1 MRSRG
6 GMAPRSRLESPIDAS
21 RGSTRRSSA
30 SRPPTRS
37 SGTRPTSRI
46 TSCHRW
52 RTSRRRCAS
61 CMRSKPA
68 LTYSFLFFLSGA
80 TGLIY
85 ELLWVRVLYQ
95 SFGSTIQSVT
105 TVVAAYMGGL
115 GLGAWLF
122 GRRADRAPR
131 PAVLYGWLE
140 IAIGIFGILSPL
152 ILGLAHSIY
161 IGTAGA
167 LALGGGASVALR
179 FGLAALVLLIPTT
192 LMGGTLP
199 VLTRALMGEDRGLLK
214 PSLGRLY
221 GLNTLGAMTG
231 TALAGFF
238 LIEFVGVRA
247 SLWVTAAINLA
258 IGGVAIFLGREQSLP
273 DPARE
278 PGGAQIQPATRDHLT
293 TLALVLLGLTAFAS
307 LLNEIAWTRVLI
319 MIVGGSTYGFTLIL
333 LVFLLG
339 IGLGSII
346 VARRSE
352 PRAETAATAALAQ
365 GVTGV
370 GAAVLFVL
378 FGLLPS
384 YIIAVFQ
391 FPDLT
396 AASRLLLMGVAV
408 GAVVLIPAIGMGMTF
423 PLLTDLTARSRE
435 ARGADV
441 GAAYALNTVGSILG
455 AVLTGFVLIVALGTQ
470 ATLRVGLAVNGLAA
484 LALAGLAARGV
495 AEGSAEDRR
504 LRVRV
509 LSAAG
514 LGTLALVAAA
524 AAPGWSTRLIDLGP
538 TIYARQRMDGP
549 ARERFL
555 THRGSRQLAFR
566 EGPNATVS
574 VWESESGRSLRV
586 NGKVDGSD
594 RGDMD
599 TQVMLGLAPAVARA
613 GAASA
618 LVIGYGTGVTAQ
630 VLATVP
636 SMQRLRVVE
645 IEPSVVQM
653 DSFFVDVNGAVLTR
667 PDVRVVI
674 DDARSAFQLDNQR
687 YDVIVS
693 EPSNPWVAG
702 VATLYTPEF
711 FRIARARLSEGGV
724 FCQWIQLYQLP
735 LPIVAGI
742 VRSLHEVFP
751 HVHVWFGGSADIMVL
766 ASPRPLTYDPIWLT
780 QLPGPGGRKATSR
793 EWLSI
798 HNMDQ
803 YFGRMLLGDSGVARL
818 MQRANL
824 EHSDNQPRL
833 EFVAARRFLDPGAAA
848 SAVFDSLIQ
857 FGKGDAG
864 TSPFALLG
872 ILALRRRDAGVLSY
886 LDAARRAQPEVLEW
900 SVRTAGIRVALGDTA
915 QADSLL
921 GAVIARG
928 RSVSPN
934 AFQMRGLLAAA
945 RNKPLAA
952 VALRKALAA
961 GADTGQ
967 VRAALAL
974 LAARESRWGEAASQA
989 RGALDAARG
998 TFRHPFPGEFLSQ
1011 ALGQIALDA
1020 PPGLAD
1026 SLLRYAAV
1034 RRPGS
1039 ARYRELAAVAALRAG
1054 RCEDATASFVELL
1067 EFALQRDNG
1076 PALVRECWASQDST
1090 GRTGGANPSPRG
1102 AGTARRVQE
1111 K

>member
-1 MRSRG
+1 
-6 GMAPRSRLESPIDAS
+6 
-21 RGSTRRSSA
+21 
-30 SRPPTRS
+30 
-37 SGTRPTSRI
+37 
-46 TSCHRW
+46 
-52 RTSRRRCAS
+52 
-61 CMRSKPA
+61 MRSKPA
-68 LTYSFLFFLSGA
+68 LTYGVLFFLSGA

-122 GRRADRAPR
+122 GRRVDRTPR

-140 IAIGIFGILSPL
+140 IAIGVFAILSPL
-152 ILGLAHSIY
+152 VLGLAHWIY

-167 LALGGGASVALR
+167 LALGSAASVALR
-179 FGLAALVLLIPTT
+179 FGLAALVLLVPTT

-231 TALAGFF
+231 TAIAGFF
-238 LIEFVGVRA
+238 LIEFVGVRV
-247 SLWVTAAINLA
+247 SLWGTAALNLA
-258 IGGVAIFLGREQSLP
+258 IGAAAIRLGREQSLP
-273 DPARE
+273 DPGRE
-278 PGGAQIQPATRDHLT
+278 PGEQQIQPTSRDHLHY
-293 TLALVLLGLTAFAS
+293 LALVLLGVTAFAS

-319 MIVGGSTYGFTLIL
+319 MIVGGSTYAFTLIL

-346 VARRSE
+346 VARRSA
-352 PRAETAATAALAQ
+352 PRIDTAASAALAQ
-365 GVTGV
+365 GISGI
-370 GAAVLFVL
+370 GAALLFVF
-378 FGLLPS
+378 FGFLPS

-391 FPDLT
+391 IADLS

-423 PLLTDLTARSRE
+423 PLLADLTARSRK

-441 GAAYALNTVGSILG
+441 GAAYALNTIGSILG
-455 AVLTGFVLIVALGTQ
+455 AVLTGFVLVVVLGTQ
-470 ATLRVGLAVNGLAA
+470 ATLRVGLIASGIAA
-484 LALAGLAARGV
+484 LALAGLAARGI
-495 AEGSAEDRR
+495 AEASAEDRR
-504 LRVRV
+504 IRVRV
-509 LSAAG
+509 LVAGG
-514 LGTLALVAAA
+514 LGTLTLLAAA

-538 TIYARQRMDGP
+538 TIYARQPMDRA
-549 ARERFL
+549 ARQRFL
-555 THRGSRQLAFR
+555 EHRGVRQLSFR

-574 VWESESGRSLRV
+574 VWEGDAGRSLRV

-599 TQVMLGLAPAVARA
+599 TQVMLGLAPAVARV
-613 GAASA
+613 GATSA
-618 LVIGYGTGVTAQ
+618 LVIGYGTGVTAH
-630 VLATVP
+630 VLAAVP
-636 SMQRLRVVE
+636 SVARLKVVE
-645 IEPSVVQM
+645 LEPSVMQM
-653 DSFFVDVNGAVLTR
+653 DSFFVGVNGSVLAR
-667 PDVRVVI
+667 PGVRVVI
-674 DDARSAFQLDNQR
+674 DDARSAFQLDRER

-711 FRIARARLSEGGV
+711 FRIARARLSDDGV

-742 VRSLHEVFP
+742 VRNLRAVFP
-751 HVHVWFGGSADIMVL
+751 HVHVWFGGSADLVVL
-766 ASPRPLTYDPIWLT
+766 ASPRAISYDRAWLT
-780 QLPGPGGRKATSR
+780 QLLGPGGQLNAMSR

-798 HNMDQ
+798 DNTDQ

-857 FGKGDAG
+857 LGKGDAG
-864 TSPFALLG
+864 TAPFALLR
-872 ILALRRRDAGVLSY
+872 ILAARRSDAGLLPY
-886 LDAARRAQPEVLEW
+886 LDAARRAQPDAFEW
-900 SVRTAGIRVALGDTA
+900 SLRAAGIRLALGDTA

-921 GAVIARG
+921 GAVIARRG
-928 RSVSPN
+928 APRVPSD
-934 AFQMRGLLAAA
+934 ALQMRGLLAAA
-945 RNKPLAA
+945 RNQPVAA
-952 VALRKALAA
+952 MALREALAA

-974 LAARESRWGEAASQA
+974 LAARGSRWGEAVSQA
-989 RGALDAARG
+989 RGALSAAQG

-1020 PPGLAD
+1020 PPGSAD
-1026 SLLRYAAV
+1026 SLLRYATD

-1054 RCEDATASFVELL
+1054 RCEDAAAGFVELL

-1076 PALVRECWASQDST
+1076 PALVRECWVTQDSMA
-1090 GRTGGANPSPRG
+1090 RTGGAVRG
-1102 AGTARRVQE
+1102 AAARRVPE
-1111 K
+1111 KH

>member
-1 MRSRG
+1 
-6 GMAPRSRLESPIDAS
+6 
-21 RGSTRRSSA
+21 
-30 SRPPTRS
+30 
-37 SGTRPTSRI
+37 
-46 TSCHRW
+46 
-52 RTSRRRCAS
+52 
-61 CMRSKPA
+61 MRSKPA
-68 LTYSFLFFLSGA
+68 LTYGVLFFLSGA

-122 GRRADRAPR
+122 GRRADRTPR

-140 IAIGIFGILSPL
+140 IAIGVFGILSPL
-152 ILGLAHSIY
+152 VLGLAHWMY

-167 LALGGGASVALR
+167 LALGGAASVALR

-199 VLTRALMGEDRGLLK
+199 VLTRALTGEDRGLLK

-247 SLWVTAAINLA
+247 SLLATATLNLA
-258 IGGVAIFLGREQSLP
+258 IGVAAISLGRRDGLA
-273 DPARE
+273 DPGRQ
-278 PGGAQIQPATRDHLT
+278 PGEDQVQPAPAARDHLKT
-293 TLALVLLGLTAFAS
+293 VALVLLGVTAFAA
-307 LLNEIAWTRVLI
+307 LLDEIAWTRVLI
-319 MIVGGSTYGFTLIL
+319 MIVGGSTYAFTLIL

-339 IGLGSII
+339 IGLGSIL
-346 VARRSE
+346 VARRSA
-352 PRAETAATAALAQ
+352 PRVDTAASAALAQ
-365 GVTGV
+365 GITGI
-370 GAAVLFVL
+370 GAALLFVF
-378 FGLLPS
+378 FGFLPS

-391 FPDLT
+391 IPDLS

-423 PLLTDLTARSRE
+423 PLLTDLTARSAK
-435 ARGADV
+435 ARGEDV
-441 GAAYALNTVGSILG
+441 GAAYALNTIGSILG
-455 AVLTGFVLIVALGTQ
+455 AVLTGFVLVMALGTQ
-470 ATLRVGLAVNGLAA
+470 ATLRVGLIVNGIAA
-484 LALAGLAARGV
+484 LALAGFAARGI
-495 AEGSAEDRR
+495 AEASVEDRR
-504 LRVRV
+504 IRVRV
-509 LSAAG
+509 LTAG
-514 LGTLALVAAA
+514 AFGTLTLLAAA

-538 TIYARQRMDGP
+538 TIYARQPMDRA

-555 THRGSRQLAFR
+555 EHRGVRQLSFR

-574 VWESESGRSLRV
+574 VWEGESGRSLRV

-599 TQVMLGLAPAVARA
+599 TQVMLGLAPAVARV

-618 LVIGYGTGVTAQ
+618 LVIGYGTGVTAH

-636 SMQRLRVVE
+636 SMRRLKIVE
-645 IEPSVVQM
+645 IEQSVVQM
-653 DSFFVDVNGAVLTR
+653 DSFFVGVNGSVQSR

-674 DDARSAFQLDNQR
+674 DDARSALQLDRER

-711 FRIARARLSEGGV
+711 FRIARARLSDDGV

-780 QLPGPGGRKATSR
+780 QLLGPGGLKAMSR

-798 HNMDQ
+798 DNTVQ

-824 EHSDNQPRL
+824 EHTDNQPRL

-848 SAVFDSLIQ
+848 YAVFDSLIQ
-857 FGKGDAG
+857 LGKGDAG

-872 ILALRRRDAGVLSY
+872 ILALRRSDAGVLPY

-900 SVRTAGIRVALGDTA
+900 SVRTAGIRLALGDTA

-921 GAVIARG
+921 GAVIGRG
-928 RSVSPN
+928 GSVSPN
-934 AFQMRGLLAAA
+934 ALQMRGLLAAA

-952 VALRKALAA
+952 VALREALAA

-989 RGALDAARG
+989 RRALDAARG

-1026 SLLRYAAV
+1026 SLLSYAAV

-1054 RCEDATASFVELL
+1054 RCEHAAASFVELL
-1067 EFALQRDNG
+1067 DFAVQRDNG
-1076 PALVRECWASQDST
+1076 PALVRECWTTQDST
-1090 GRTGGANPSPRG
+1090 VRTGAVHGA
-1102 AGTARRVQE
+1102 AGRQAPE
-1111 K
+1111 KH

>member
-1 MRSRG
+1 MRSR
-6 GMAPRSRLESPIDAS
+6 
-21 RGSTRRSSA
+21 
-30 SRPPTRS
+30 
-37 SGTRPTSRI
+37 
-46 TSCHRW
+46 
-52 RTSRRRCAS
+52 
-61 CMRSKPA
+61 PA
-68 LTYSFLFFLSGA
+68 LTYGVLFFLSGA

-115 GLGAWLF
+115 GLGAWAL
-122 GRRADRAPR
+122 GRVADRSQK

-140 IAIGIFGILSPL
+140 IAIGIFGIISPL
-152 ILGLAHSIY
+152 VLGLAHWVY
-161 IGTAGA
+161 ISTAGA

-199 VLTRALMGEDRGLLK
+199 VLTRALTGEDRGLLK

-231 TALAGFF
+231 TALAGFL

-247 SLWVTAAINLA
+247 SLWAAAALNLA
-258 IGGVAIFLGREQSLP
+258 IGVIAIRFGRRQEPVEASQSSGENLH
-273 DPARE
+273 
-278 PGGAQIQPATRDHLT
+278 QPPPTSTALHN
-293 TLALVLLGLTAFAS
+293 LALALLALTAFAS

-319 MIVGGSTYGFTLIL
+319 MLVGGSTYAFTLIL
-333 LVFLLG
+333 FVFLLG

-346 VARRSE
+346 VARRSA
-352 PRAETAATAALAQ
+352 PRAETAATAGLAQ

-370 GAAVLFVL
+370 GAAALFVF
-378 FGLLPS
+378 FGFLPS

-391 FPDLT
+391 IPDLSAT
-396 AASRLLLMGVAV
+396 SRLMLMGVAV
-408 GAVVLIPAIGMGMTF
+408 GAVVLVPAIGMGMTF
-423 PLLTDLTARSRE
+423 PLLTDLTARSRT

-455 AVLTGFVLIVALGTQ
+455 AVITGFVLVVALGTQ
-470 ATLRVGLAVNGLAA
+470 ATLRVGLVVNGLAA
-484 LALAGLAARGV
+484 LVLAWLAARGV

-509 LSAAG
+509 LSAAC
-514 LGTLALVAAA
+514 LGTLALVAAV

-538 TIYARQRMDGP
+538 TIYARQRMDKA
-549 ARERFL
+549 ARQRFL
-555 THRGSRQLAFR
+555 EHRGVRQLAFR

-574 VWESESGRSLRV
+574 VWEGESGRSLRV
-586 NGKVDGSD
+586 SGKVDGSD

-599 TQVMLGLAPAVARA
+599 TQVMLGLAPAVARI
-613 GAASA
+613 GATSA
-618 LVIGYGTGVTAQ
+618 LVIGYGTGVTAH
-630 VLATVP
+630 VLAAVP
-636 SMQRLRVVE
+636 SVARLKVVE
-645 IEPSVVQM
+645 LEPSVMRM
-653 DSFFVDVNGAVLTR
+653 DSFFVGVNGSVLAR
-667 PDVRVVI
+667 PGVRVVI
-674 DDARSAFQLDNQR
+674 DDARSAFQLDRER

-711 FRIARARLSEGGV
+711 FRIARARLSDDGV

-742 VRSLHEVFP
+742 VRNLRAVFP
-751 HVHVWFGGSADIMVL
+751 HVHVWFGGSADLVVL
-766 ASPRPLTYDPIWLT
+766 ASPRPINYDRMWLT
-780 QLPGPGGRKATSR
+780 QLLGPGGQLNAMSR

-798 HNMDQ
+798 DNTDQ
-803 YFGRMLLGDSGVARL
+803 YFGRMLLGDSGVTRL
-818 MQRANL
+818 IQRANL

-848 SAVFDSLIQ
+848 DAVFDSLIQ
-857 FGKGDAG
+857 LGKGDAG
-864 TSPFALLG
+864 TAPFALLR
-872 ILALRRRDAGVLSY
+872 ILAMRRSDAGVLPY
-886 LDAARRAQPEVLEW
+886 LDAAHRAQPDVVEW
-900 SVRTAGIRVALGDTA
+900 SIRNAGIRLALGDTA

-921 GAVIARG
+921 GAVIAG
-928 RSVSPN
+928 RRTPRPPSD
-934 AFQMRGLLAAA
+934 ALQMRGLLAAA
-945 RNKPLAA
+945 RNQPVAA
-952 VALRKALAA
+952 MALREALAA

-974 LAARESRWGEAASQA
+974 LAARGSRWGEAASQA
-989 RGALDAARG
+989 RGALGAAQG

-1011 ALGQIALDA
+1011 ALGRIALDA

-1026 SLLRYAAV
+1026 SLLSFAV
-1034 RRPGS
+1034 GRRPGS

-1054 RCEDATASFVELL
+1054 RCEAAAASFVELL
-1067 EFALQRDNG
+1067 DFAVQRDNG
-1076 PALVRECWASQDST
+1076 PALVRDCWATQDST
-1090 GRTGGANPSPRG
+1090 ARTGGAARG
-1102 AGTARRVQE
+1102 AAARRVPE
-1111 K
+1111 KR

>member
-1 MRSRG
+1 
-6 GMAPRSRLESPIDAS
+6 
-21 RGSTRRSSA
+21 
-30 SRPPTRS
+30 
-37 SGTRPTSRI
+37 
-46 TSCHRW
+46 
-52 RTSRRRCAS
+52 
-61 CMRSKPA
+61 MRSKAA

-122 GRRADRAPR
+122 GRRADRSAR

-152 ILGLAHSIY
+152 ILGLAHRVY

-167 LALGGGASVALR
+167 LALGGAASVALR

-247 SLWVTAAINLA
+247 SLWATAAVNLA
-258 IGGVAIFLGREQSLP
+258 IGVAAIVLARKQSLAEP
-273 DPARE
+273 ERE
-278 PGGAQIQPATRDHLT
+278 HREDQIQPAPAARDHLT
-293 TLALVLLGLTAFAS
+293 TLALVLLGVTAFAS

-319 MIVGGSTYGFTLIL
+319 MLVGGSTYAFTLVL

-339 IGLGSII
+339 IGLGSIV
-346 VARRSE
+346 VARRSA
-352 PRAETAATAALAQ
+352 PRAETAAIAALAQ

-370 GAAVLFVL
+370 GAALLFVF
-378 FGLLPS
+378 FGFLPS

-391 FPDLT
+391 LEGLS
-396 AASRLLLMGVAV
+396 AASRLSLMGVAV

-423 PLLTDLTARSRE
+423 PLLADLTARSRT

-441 GAAYALNTVGSILG
+441 GRAYALNTIGSILG
-455 AVLTGFVLIVALGTQ
+455 AVLTGFVLVVLLGTQ
-470 ATLRVGLAVNGLAA
+470 ATLRLGLIVNGLAA
-484 LALAGLAARGV
+484 LALAWLAARGV
-495 AEGSAEDRR
+495 AEGSTEDRR

-555 THRGSRQLAFR
+555 AHRGVRQLAFR
-566 EGPNATVS
+566 EGANATVS
-574 VWESESGRSLRV
+574 VWEGESGRSLRV
-586 NGKVDGSD
+586 NGKVDASD

-599 TQVMLGLAPAVARA
+599 TQIMIGLAPVVARP
-613 GAASA
+613 GVTSA
-618 LVIGYGTGVTAQ
+618 FLIGHGTGVTTH

-636 SMQRLRVVE
+636 GMTRVKVVE
-645 IEPSVVQM
+645 IEPAILQM
-653 DSFFVDVNGAVLTR
+653 DSLFQRVNDSVLARPNVHAV
-667 PDVRVVI
+667 V
-674 DDARSAFQLDNQR
+674 DDARSALQLDRER

-702 VATLYTPEF
+702 IATLYTPEF
-711 FRIARARLSEGGV
+711 FRIAKARLADDGV

-735 LPIVAGI
+735 LPIVAGV
-742 VRSLHEVFP
+742 VRSLREVFP
-751 HVHVWFGGSADIMVL
+751 HVHVWFGGTADLVVL
-766 ASPRPLTYDPIWLT
+766 ASPRPITYDRGWLA
-780 QLPGPGGRKATSR
+780 QLLGPGGRLYTLGR
-793 EWLSI
+793 EWLSLESP
-798 HNMDQ
+798 DQ
-803 YFGRMLLGDSGVARL
+803 YFGRMLLGDSGVTRL
-818 MQRANL
+818 VRRAAFD
-824 EHSDNQPRL
+824 HTDDQPRL

-848 SAVFDSLIQ
+848 YAVFDSLIQ
-857 FGKGDAG
+857 LGKGDAG
-864 TSPFALLG
+864 TAPFALLR
-872 ILALRRRDAGVLSY
+872 ILATRRSDAGVLPY
-886 LDAARRAQPEVLEW
+886 LDAAHRARPDVLEW
-900 SVRTAGIRVALGDTA
+900 TVRTAGIRLALGDTA

-921 GAVIARG
+921 SAVIAG
-928 RSVSPN
+928 SSG
-934 AFQMRGLLAAA
+934 ADALQMRGLLAAA
-945 RNKPLAA
+945 RSQPLAA
-952 VALRKALAA
+952 MALREALAA

-974 LAARESRWGEAASQA
+974 LAARGSRWIEAASQA
-989 RGALDAARG
+989 RGALTAARG

-1020 PPGLAD
+1020 PPALAD
-1026 SLLRYAAV
+1026 SLLSYAAG

-1054 RCEDATASFVELL
+1054 RCEDAAASFVELL
-1067 EFALQRDNG
+1067 DFALQRDDG

-1090 GRTGGANPSPRG
+1090 VRTGAAVRG
-1102 AGTARRVQE
+1102 AAARRVQE
-1111 K
+1111 KH